1 MGSTAGLLF
10 SAFPRSSAPLTWP
23 PVSCCCPRWWRWPS
37 PACSP
42 PRKISRRR
50 SLATHT
56 TTTAA
61 TTPTDT
67 VATSL
72 ALTLTDTTRLPTSR
86 TTTDPTTA
94 TTVTTRLLSL
104 CTATTVTTRLL
115 SMSTLPAVLWQRPW
129 SSLLISVVIA
139 SSYFQCDSCRKCFP
153 AELRKCQNEN
163 LTVESVSVDLSAAGS
178 ACREL

>member
-23 PVSCCCPRWWRWPS
+23 PASCCCPRWWRWPS

-72 ALTLTDTTRLPTSR
+72 ALTRTDTTRPPTSR

-94 TTVTTRLLSL
+94 TTVTTRLLS
-104 CTATTVTTRLL
+104 TSA
-115 SMSTLPAVLWQRPW
+115 LPAVLWQRPW

-139 SSYFQCDSCRKCFP
+139 SSYFQCDCRRKGFP